1 MDKSRNIYPKFLV
14 PIYIVKKLTSIKA
27 YNEDDTIKEHI
38 CFRYIP
44 GIGIKYRDT
53 TTIKENVEGV
63 EYILVPSYDD
73 IFEWFRNRGFY
84 FNIRYNF
91 EENGTGIYDDNIN
104 WYFYELWIDDGEY
117 GKIERG
123 YHKTYIQAREHLL
136 NRIIETCEEKYG
148 NYPTKTTDI

>member
-1 MDKSRNIYPKFLV
+1 MVKSRNIYPKFLV
-14 PIYIVKKLTSIKA
+14 PIYIVKKLTDIKA
-27 YNEDDTIKEHI
+27 YNEDEVIKEHML
-38 CFRYIP
+38 FRYIP
-44 GIGIKYRDT
+44 GIGIKYKDISAT
-53 TTIKENVEGV
+53 TNTAENEKG
-63 EYILVPSYDD
+63 LPVPSYDD

-91 EENGTGIYDDNIN
+91 EENGTGIYGDNIN

-136 NRIIETCEEKYG
+136 NSIIETCVEKYG
-148 NYPTKTTDI
+148 N